1 MNNNPTIT
9 PLPFQVCRD
18 GAWVENKGALLT
30 WHYRETP
37 VELRPAMIGKAT
49 ELIKKFGFK
58 AHESHCA
65 LEAKPPVQW
74 NKGRASIYILRTA
87 FGVDWTE
94 RIKVIYAGDDNTD
107 EDAMQA
113 LKGIALTFRVTQS
126 TLLKT
131 QAQHR
136 LPSTDSVLTML
147 KWTERHFMR
156 RKPRANSLTYKNK
169 IREGLKMHMSF
180 DVSPNSSGDDSHT

>member
-1 MNNNPTIT
+1 M
-9 PLPFQVCRD
+9 
-18 GAWVENKGALLT
+18 ENKGALLT

-37 VELRPAMIGKAT
+37 AELRPAMIEKASN
-49 ELIKKFGFK
+49 LIKKFGFN

-87 FGVDWTE
+87 FGVDWIE

-107 EDAMQA
+107 EDAMLA

-126 TLLKT
+126 NLLKT
-131 QAQHR
+131 QAAHR

-147 KWTERHFMR
+147 KWIERHFMR
-156 RKPRANSLTYKNK
+156 RKPRANSITYKNK

-180 DVSPNSSGDDSHT
+180 DVAQNSSSGDEKN